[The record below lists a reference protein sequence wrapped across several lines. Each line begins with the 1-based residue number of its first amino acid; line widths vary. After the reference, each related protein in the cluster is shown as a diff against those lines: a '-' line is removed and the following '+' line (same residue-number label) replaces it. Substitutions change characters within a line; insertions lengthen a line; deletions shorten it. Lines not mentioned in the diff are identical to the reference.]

1 MSARRPDALRTL
13 RSTHKKLG
21 RCVDAVRDALRRP
34 AEVRLLELQQLAQV
48 SANLTHIL
56 ESAMKRFQVAS
67 TGDGRD

>member
-13 RSTHKKLG
+13 RSTHKKLE

-34 AEVRLLELQQLAQV
+34 AEIRLLELQQLAQV

-67 TGDGRD
+67 IGEGRD